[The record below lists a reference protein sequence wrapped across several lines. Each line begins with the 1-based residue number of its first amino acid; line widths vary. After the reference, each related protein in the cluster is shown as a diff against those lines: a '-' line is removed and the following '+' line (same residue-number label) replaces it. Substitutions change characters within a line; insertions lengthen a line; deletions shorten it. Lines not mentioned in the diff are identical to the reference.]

1 MMSSFV
7 MKEMKSQGD
16 HPSCLQTYERSLE
29 TLLCGGT
36 NHKKWPSEFT
46 RTLVNAL
53 WDEEGNLLLIN
64 EATGE
69 QVEVPLLIQ

>member
-1 MMSSFV
+1 
-7 MKEMKSQGD
+7 
-16 HPSCLQTYERSLE
+16 
-29 TLLCGGT
+29 
-36 NHKKWPSEFT
+36 
-46 RTLVNAL
+46 VNAL